1 MAAWL
6 LTVPRCQLLAPGFSR
21 SHPRSTGV
29 GRAPEPGE
37 GHSGHWAQRPLG
49 TVEGQP
55 QLRRGQVDS
64 RAGEECV
71 TDGAWGSPGSDVEGG
86 WDMGQVRG
94 EAGRGSPC
102 PWRGVCITHRRPLAG
117 PGLRAQEE
125 LGRTG
130 ALRIQRAGLPQV
142 CFLFFV
148 LSQALPWPRH
158 CAGGHRHRR
167 ASKCEAPVAGRVD
180 IVSRFAAAAAAA
192 RSLQSCP
199 TPCLYGLGYRFP

>member
-29 GRAPEPGE
+29 GRATEPGE
-37 GHSGHWAQRPLG
+37 GDSGHWAQRPLG

-86 WDMGQVRG
+86 GDMGQVRG
-94 EAGRGSPC
+94 EQGGAILAHGEECASPTGGLWQGQGSGPRRSWAG
-102 PWRGVCITHRRPLAG
+102 HG
-117 PGLRAQEE
+117 P
-125 LGRTG
+125 
-130 ALRIQRAGLPQV
+130 
-142 CFLFFV
+142 
-148 LSQALPWPRH
+148 
-158 CAGGHRHRR
+158 
-167 ASKCEAPVAGRVD
+167 
-180 IVSRFAAAAAAA
+180 
-192 RSLQSCP
+192 
-199 TPCLYGLGYRFP
+199 